1 VQASISNRFMA
12 KLFQFVSEMQNT
24 ALEIKDH
31 RVISRAMQRGFG
43 NLIFEDFL
51 PPFKISNMVWFRHEN
66 SKPNA
71 GAYKKERTLSG
82 TRVRDCCSG
91 WRCLT
96 HCPKASA
103 LLRIEETEAPRHQS
117 FSNAR

>member
-31 RVISRAMQRGFG
+31 RVISRAMQRSFG
-43 NLIFEDFL
+43 NLIFEGFL
-51 PPFKISNMVWFRHEN
+51 PPFKISNMVWFRHES

-71 GAYKKERTLSG
+71 GDCKKSRRFREPGSETAVLDGVVSARRRLLFCASKKPKL
-82 TRVRDCCSG
+82 
-91 WRCLT
+91 LT
-96 HCPKASA
+96 
-103 LLRIEETEAPRHQS
+103 HQS